1 MDQQYKKVYY
11 TTKMCVLV
19 RMIYII
25 YDKSANGFYDK
36 LYVNWLLIVSY
47 TGYRLQLTVHH

>member
-47 TGYRLQLTVHH
+47 TGYRLL

>member
-1 MDQQYKKVYY
+1 
-11 TTKMCVLV
+11 
-19 RMIYII
+19 MIYMN

-47 TGYRLQLTVHH
+47 TGYRLL